1 MSNISV
7 IKFAKEKV
15 FEVFNPNQKYHK
27 WDNADTLL
35 ELYNTIPEH
44 SSAIDYIVDL
54 IVANGIDDLDYWTL
68 QKAVLDYIIFG
79 GFVFQIIK
87 TRGGETIKNYVDI
100 SKCRFSAEKDKVG
113 YSDKWNTCKS
123 EIKWYPIVKDSTK
136 EGMFYFKNNKS
147 RDIYPRPYYISSHT
161 SLNTM
166 KSIIDYHYNNASNG
180 FAPNVVI
187 NFNGGDPGEEVKEK
201 IEKSIEDKFTGENGK
216 KFILSFNDSEETKTT
231 IEKLDNDNLDQKFE
245 TLQKFLQEQI
255 FISHKLTSGCLIGKY
270 PEGSGFSKTEYE
282 ESLDVFKRTTIKSLS
297 MEMEYALSM
306 LFGKDIKIKQE
317 QVIKPMEET
326 TNE

>member
-68 QKAVLDYIIFG
+68 QKAVLDYIVFG

-113 YSDKWNTCKS
+113 YSDKWNTYKS

-187 NFNGGDPGEEVKEK
+187 NFNGGDPGEEVKQK

-231 IEKLDNDNLDQKFE
+231 IEKLDNDNLDQRFSD
-245 TLQKFLQEQI
+245 LQKFIQNQI
-255 FISHKLTSGCLIGKY
+255 IISHKITSGCLIGVKQ
-270 PEGSGFSKTEYE
+270 ENQGFSKIEYLE
-282 ESLDVFKRTTIKSLS
+282 ALEIFEKTVIAPLKKEVEFGLS
-297 MEMEYALSM
+297 KM
-306 LFGKDIKIKQE
+306 FGKDIKIKKVKE
-317 QVIKPMEET
+317 VV
-326 TNE
+326 NE